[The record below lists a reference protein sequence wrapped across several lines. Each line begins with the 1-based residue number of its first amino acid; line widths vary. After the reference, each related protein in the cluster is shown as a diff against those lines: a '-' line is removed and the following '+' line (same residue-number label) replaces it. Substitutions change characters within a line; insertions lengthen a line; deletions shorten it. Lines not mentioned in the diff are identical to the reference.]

1 MLVEVYA
8 RKGINNKTDLS
19 KLKPTDYP
27 IFDDVYALINEK
39 AKNQTDPYLSR
50 NLQILQ
56 TYVQKFASG
65 GRNSNL
71 WNGPTSIETKENFIC
86 FNFQSLMA
94 NRNMTIANAQMLIVF
109 KYLDNEISKNKDF
122 NTKYDTHRKIIV
134 TVDEAHLFINPKFP
148 IALDFMAQMAK
159 RIRKYEGMQIVITQ
173 NIKDFVGSAEIE
185 RQASAVINASQ
196 YSMIFSLAPNDMTD
210 LVNLYRNAGG
220 INQDE
225 QDAIVTAG
233 RGQCFFIAS
242 PYSRTTFMIEANEA
256 IKAMANLQSR

>member
-1 MLVEVYA
+1 MFRE
-8 RKGINNKTDLS
+8 
-19 KLKPTDYP
+19 
-27 IFDDVYALINEK
+27 EK
-39 AKNQTDPYLSR
+39 YRTFS
-50 NLQILQ
+50 
-56 TYVQKFASG
+56 S
-65 GRNSNL
+65 
-71 WNGPTSIETKENFIC
+71 
-86 FNFQSLMA
+86 SLRHRMA
-94 NRNMTIANAQMLIVF
+94 NRNIMIANAQMLMVF

-122 NTKYDTHRKIIV
+122 NTKYDTHRKVIV
-134 TVDEAHLFINPKFP
+134 AVDEAHLFINPKFP

-173 NIKDFVGSAEIE
+173 NIKDFIGSAETL

-225 QDAIVTAG
+225 QDTIVTAG

-242 PYSRTTFMIEANEA
+242 PYSRTTFMVEASEA
-256 IKAMANLQSR
+256 VKELAKLNKR